1 MRLRSFRLTRTVSPP
16 EPASALAAMT
26 LLVSGVGVLTLMLI
40 ARVFDFSLS
49 PLMWYLTRSAGVAL
63 YVTLWLTM
71 LLGLGITTRALDR
84 FGGRGL
90 IFSIHSF
97 ATQLSVGFL
106 AFHLVTLVAN
116 PYDAYSVRMIFVPFQ
131 SGWREPWT
139 GLGVIGAYLFV
150 VVAGSYSIRR
160 FTGFRFWRAT
170 HYLSIPLYAAAF
182 AHAIGSGSAS
192 APLWAKGLYTLSA
205 LPIVWMIGVR
215 VTSGGRRTNVQLPGE
230 GPLYDRMSGPR
241 PSAAPGTAQGD

>member
-16 EPASALAAMT
+16 EPASALAALT
-26 LLVSGVGVLTLMLI
+26 LLVSGIGILLLMLFS
-40 ARVFDFSLS
+40 RVTGFSLS
-49 PLMWYLTRSAGVAL
+49 PLMWYLTRSAGVSL

-71 LLGLGITTRALDR
+71 VLGLGITTRALDR

-90 IFSIHSF
+90 VFSIHSF

-106 AFHLVTLVAN
+106 AFHLMTLVAN

-139 GLGVIGAYLFV
+139 GFGVIGAYLFV

-160 FTGFRFWRAT
+160 FTGFRFWRVI
-170 HYLSIPLYAAAF
+170 HYLSIPLYATAL
-182 AHAIGSGSAS
+182 AHAIGSGSDS

-205 LPIVWMIGVR
+205 LPIIWMIGVR
-215 VTSGGRRTNVQLPGE
+215 VTSGGRRTAVQLPDE
-230 GPLYDRMSGPR
+230 GPLYDRMTRQR
-241 PSAAPGTAQGD
+241 PSQTPHTSRGA